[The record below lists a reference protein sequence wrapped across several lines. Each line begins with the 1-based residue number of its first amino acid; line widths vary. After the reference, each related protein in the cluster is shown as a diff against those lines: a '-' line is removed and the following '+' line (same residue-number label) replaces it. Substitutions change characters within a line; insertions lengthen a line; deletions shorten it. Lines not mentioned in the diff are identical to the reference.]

1 MKFKILIVDDELQSR
16 SILNSF
22 CEEYFKEKVEVVAQC
37 SNVDDAIV
45 AIEQH
50 QPDLLF
56 LDIDMPDKN
65 GFDLVNHFLYKPFEI
80 VFITGHANH
89 FVDAIKCSAFDY
101 LMKPINPLN
110 LRSVIERLENKSMFN
125 SINRNEIL
133 ISNIKNKTQLVV
145 SNSNGFN
152 NITISSILYLEAD
165 ENYTNIVLLDEKIMV
180 SKTIKDT
187 LELIS
192 NENFLRVSKSF
203 VVNKKYVKNFKTD
216 SYLLEMVN
224 GDKVQVSEKSYTKKK
239 LIDDLNN

>member
-1 MKFKILIVDDELQSR
+1 MKFKVLIVDDELQSR
-16 SILNSF
+16 NIINSF
-22 CEEYFKEKVEVVAQC
+22 CEEYFKEKVEVVALC

-45 AIEQH
+45 AIEEH

-89 FVDAIKCSAFDY
+89 YVDAIKCSAFDY

-110 LRSVIERLENKSMFN
+110 LRSVIERLENKSLFN

-133 ISNIKNKTQLVV
+133 ISNIKNKTQLIV

-165 ENYTNIVLLDEKIMV
+165 ENYTNIVLLDEKILV
-180 SKTIKDT
+180 TKTLKAILD
-187 LELIS
+187 LIADKK
-192 NENFLRVSKSF
+192 FLRVSKSF
-203 VVNKKYVKNFKTD
+203 GVNINHVIRFISDTYQ
-216 SYLLEMVN
+216 LEMIN
-224 GDKVQVSEKSYTKKK
+224 GDKVQVSEKLFTKKM
-239 LIDDLNN
+239 LIDAFNK

>member
-1 MKFKILIVDDELQSR
+1 MKFKVLIVDDELQSR
-16 SILNSF
+16 NILNSF
-22 CEEYFKEKVEVVAQC
+22 CEEYFKEKVDVVAQC

-45 AIEQH
+45 AIEKH

-89 FVDAIKCSAFDY
+89 YVDAIKCSAFDY

-110 LRSVIERLENKSMFN
+110 LRSVIERLENKSLFN

-133 ISNIKNKTQLVV
+133 IANIKNKTQLVV

-152 NITISSILYLEAD
+152 NITINSILYLEAD
-165 ENYTNIVLLDEKIMV
+165 ENYTNIVLLDEKILV
-180 SKTIKDT
+180 TKTLKAILD
-187 LELIS
+187 LIADKK
-192 NENFLRVSKSF
+192 FLRVSKSF
-203 VVNKKYVKNFKTD
+203 GVNINHVIRFISDTYQ
-216 SYLLEMVN
+216 LEMIN
-224 GDKVQVSEKSYTKKK
+224 GDKVQVSEKLFTKKM
-239 LIDDLNN
+239 LIDAFNK